1 MSTAKNTASIDV
13 SEFIRHISDR
23 IGNYDKP
30 ESLSQWCEKIL
41 NEFWADKLIDA
52 NCMRSRVWKKLNK
65 VETLEGFTLMEK
77 LQLVFIF
84 SKPVS
89 NGFVHLLKEAKF
101 QIEQDGENRISQ
113 FSSEDGSV
121 VRFSDHNSYVKYFQG
136 TLCLR
141 NRFQKNVNKKR
152 MTQEEE
158 QIQQEADNENPDS
171 DVQQI
176 EEEPVENAPIE
187 PKQEEMDAEVKEEP
201 NQEEDDALNIG
212 GDVRQPA
219 FNGRINYDE
228 LDEQEFVYP
237 GFPQNIKPETAM
249 RPQKRHQ
256 SSNTVSVKR
265 IKTEEMESS
274 ATTSDSTAT
283 SSIKKIVKVEKDKKT
298 PTRSSNSSVQST
310 KPELETSVI
319 PKVEKS
325 IGISSTSRKATAE
338 ATPKVTLST
347 SDSAAMSSNQQ
358 FVNVEKLGTNL
369 ANIET
374 SVETS
379 SPSSSSSSPPG
390 SSSLVETKSD
400 ASAQPLSPEATS
412 TKTPPVEADISVI
425 ALATQI
431 ETIAS
436 YNELKNLE
444 KKASRAIE
452 MMNEMGDKKL
462 SVKKFNLLF
471 GSMMVCVE
479 ENRISNA
486 ESSITL
492 KTLLKQLQLFLIKP
506 LGTKIVDEAMQMM
519 AEKIEE
525 FKNNNDGVPATLLSD
540 CLTNLLIATGFYNQ
554 LE

>member
-1 MSTAKNTASIDV
+1 MSTAKSTASIDV
-13 SEFIRHISDR
+13 SEFIRHISDG

-41 NEFWADKLIDA
+41 KEFWADTVSDA

-65 VETLEGFTLMEK
+65 VETLEGYSLMEK

-89 NGFVHLLKEAKF
+89 NGFVQLLKEAKF

-121 VRFSDHNSYVKYFQG
+121 VRFSDHNKYVKYFQG

-152 MTQEEE
+152 MAQEEE
-158 QIQQEADNENPDS
+158 EIQQEADDENPGPE
-171 DVQQI
+171 VPQI
-176 EEEPVENAPIE
+176 TEEPVENVPIE
-187 PKQEEMDAEVKEEP
+187 PKQEEMNMELEEEP
-201 NQEEDDALNIG
+201 IGNITMKQEPEQEEDDTIHIG
-212 GDVRQPA
+212 QDVRQPA
-219 FNGRINYDE
+219 FNGRINYND
-228 LDEQEFVYP
+228 LNEQEFVYP
-237 GFPQNIKPETAM
+237 GFPQNIKVETFIG
-249 RPQKRHQ
+249 PQKRRQ
-256 SSNTVSVKR
+256 SSTTVSVKR
-265 IKTEEMESS
+265 IKTEEMVSPATLLESI
-274 ATTSDSTAT
+274 AT
-283 SSIKKIVKVEKDKKT
+283 SSIKKTVKVENAEKT
-298 PTRSSNSSVQST
+298 
-310 KPELETSVI
+310 LETSVI
-319 PKVEKS
+319 PRVENS
-325 IGISSTSRKATAE
+325 IGTSFTSSKSAE

-358 FVNVEKLGTNL
+358 LVNVEKSETNS
-369 ANIET
+369 ASVET

-379 SPSSSSSSPPG
+379 SHTPNSSSTPKATSSVKTSEN
-390 SSSLVETKSD
+390 V
-400 ASAQPLSPEATS
+400 SAEPLPLAAAS
-412 TKTPPVEADISVI
+412 TKTSPVEAAISVI
-425 ALATQI
+425 GLATQI

-436 YNELKNLE
+436 YNELKSLE
-444 KKASRAIE
+444 QKASRAIE
-452 MMNEMGDKKL
+452 KMNEMGDKKL
-462 SVKKFNLLF
+462 SVKKFNLLI
-471 GSMMVCVE
+471 GSMMVCLE
-479 ENRISNA
+479 ENRNNNA

-519 AEKIEE
+519 AGKIEE
-525 FKNNNDGVPATLLSD
+525 FKNNSDGVPATLLSD